1 MSESRKEAQHYG
13 NHIRFYPPHH
23 FVFLPLVGL
32 LIGVSAYFA
41 FRFPERRLEWIGLS
55 MAFFMMCFLAFI
67 LRQHYAIGNQNRIIR
82 LELRLRY
89 FQITGERLEPAEA
102 HLSTGQLVA
111 LRFAPDDELPSL
123 LQEAINEK
131 LSPDDIKRRIKNWLP
146 DYMRG

>member
-1 MSESRKEAQHYG
+1 MSQTKKEAQHYG

-23 FVFLPLVGL
+23 FVFLPLIGL
-32 LIGVSAYFA
+32 LIIGSAYCA
-41 FRFPERRLEWIGLS
+41 FHFPERRLEWIGFT
-55 MAFFMMCFLAFI
+55 MAFYMLGFLAFI

-89 FQITGERLEPAEA
+89 YQITGQRLEPAEA
-102 HLSTGQLVA
+102 HLSTGQLMA
-111 LRFAPDDELPSL
+111 LRFAPDDELPAL
-123 LQEAINEK
+123 LQAAIAEN